1 MARLG
6 RKRRKKKQQ
15 QQETLQLSDY
25 QYPGE
30 KQHYWQSIGAVV
42 LVACW
47 IAVMVWWQL
56 HEMWPYQWSYLP
68 LWVIG
73 CPVIVNYLAMRPRR
87 QQLKELG
94 HTAKVWS
101 NNYPQYH
108 QMLTRFSKLAG
119 LGRAPEMYIV
129 NEQAPYIY
137 SMPGG
142 AETIVATT
150 ALLDELDT
158 EEFQA
163 LVAHE
168 IGHIKSHHL
177 RLDLAMTYVDN
188 VSPLLKVAFG
198 PVTAWRMLM
207 GSWRDII
214 EYSADRLALLLTKN
228 PVALMRAI
236 IKSAAAADEQADL
249 ARDEIDA
256 YLAATGTADTDGAQ
270 LERLFKIN
278 QFVKS
283 QPNMQDRLQEI
294 GAYLTSDEVEAAF
307 EKIALISQQV

>member
-1 MARLG
+1 
-6 RKRRKKKQQ
+6 
-15 QQETLQLSDY
+15 LQLSDY

>member
-1 MARLG
+1 M
-6 RKRRKKKQQ
+6 
-15 QQETLQLSDY
+15 QLSDY

-30 KQHYWQSIGAVV
+30 KQHYWQSVGAVV

-47 IAVMVWWQL
+47 IAFMVWWWL

-68 LWVIG
+68 LWVIMS
-73 CPVIVNYLAMRPRR
+73 PLIVNYLATHPRR
-87 QQLKELG
+87 LQLKELW
-94 HTAKVWS
+94 HTAKIWS

-108 QMLTRFSKLAG
+108 QMLTRFSKLAD
-119 LGRAPEMYIV
+119 LPRAPEMYIV
-129 NEQAPYIY
+129 AEQASYIY

-142 AETIVATT
+142 AGTIVATT
-150 ALLDELDT
+150 GLLDELHP
-158 EEFQA
+158 EEFQV

-188 VSPLLKVAFG
+188 VSPLLKLAFG
-198 PVTAWRMLM
+198 PVTAWQVLM
-207 GSWRDII
+207 GLWRDVID
-214 EYSADRLALLLTKN
+214 YSADRVAVLLTQN

-249 ARDEIDA
+249 TRAEIDA
-256 YLAATGTADTDGAQ
+256 YLENTGTADTDGAQ

-294 GAYLTSDEVEAAF
+294 GDYLTSDEAQTAF
-307 EKIALISQQV
+307 EKLSRIRQQISQSPPQSTS

>member
-1 MARLG
+1 
-6 RKRRKKKQQ
+6 
-15 QQETLQLSDY
+15 LQVSDY

-30 KQHYWQSIGAVV
+30 KQHYWQSVGAVV

-47 IAVMVWWQL
+47 IAFMLWLWL
-56 HEMWPYQWSYLP
+56 HQMWPYQWSYLP
-68 LWVIG
+68 LWVITS
-73 CPVIVNYLAMRPRR
+73 PLIVNYLATRPRR
-87 QQLKELG
+87 QQLKEIG

-108 QMLTRFSKLAG
+108 QMLISFSELAG
-119 LGRAPEMYIV
+119 LRRAPEMYII

-142 AETIVATT
+142 AGTIIATT
-150 ALLDELDT
+150 ALLDELDSG
-158 EEFQA
+158 EFQT
-163 LVAHE
+163 LIAHE

-188 VSPLLKVAFG
+188 VTPLLKVAFG
-198 PVTAWRMLM
+198 PVTAWRVLM
-207 GSWRDII
+207 GSWREVI
-214 EYSADRLALLLTKN
+214 EYSADRLAVLLTNN

-249 ARDEIDA
+249 TRSEIDA
-256 YLAATGTADTDGAQ
+256 YLEATDTADSDGAQ

-294 GAYLTSDEVEAAF
+294 GDYITTDEAQTAF
-307 EKIALISQQV
+307 EKMALISQQI